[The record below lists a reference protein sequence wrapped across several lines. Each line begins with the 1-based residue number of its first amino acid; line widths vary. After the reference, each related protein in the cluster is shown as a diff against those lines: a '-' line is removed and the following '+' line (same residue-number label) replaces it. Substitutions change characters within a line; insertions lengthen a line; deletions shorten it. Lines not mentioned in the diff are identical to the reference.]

1 MRPLLTWS
9 TLVAAGIALQG
20 RLGLAP
26 AVWTAL
32 AAALGLPVAVGT
44 ARGRRMAP
52 LALALVVVTSAGWLA
67 QHEARLEA
75 GLSPF
80 IDGSPVVLRGQ
91 VVTYPEA
98 DGARLHLV
106 VRVDRVERG
115 AETVVAAGRV

>member
-1 MRPLLTWS
+1 
-9 TLVAAGIALQG
+9 
-20 RLGLAP
+20 
-26 AVWTAL
+26 
-32 AAALGLPVAVGT
+32 
-44 ARGRRMAP
+44 MAP

-80 IDGSPVVLRGQ
+80 IDGSPVVVRGQ

-115 AETVVAAGRV
+115 AETVVAAGRVRVTMPATVEVDYGDRVQMRGSPAISVQGSCR